1 MIYYI
6 RDEEGSLIGLKYNDK
21 LYYYI
26 KNMQEDIIGITDEN
40 FNKIVEY
47 EYDSWGNIITIKD
60 NNGNIITDE
69 SHIGIINPFRY
80 RSYYYDKETKL
91 YYLNSR
97 YYNPEWG
104 RFLNIDSISAEL
116 GNVMSHNMYEYANN
130 NPINFNDNDGA
141 WPKWLKKVAIGVGA
155 IVVGGLVAAAT
166 GGAGVI
172 LPTIAA
178 GIKTAAAIGTVSAVA
193 KGTRQASKSISEGK
207 NTKTII
213 QETANAA
220 LDGFG
225 NGFATGSAVSTISS
239 LSMLGKHSDG
249 IKMGNTA
256 KEQYGRVT
264 IGYGS
269 KDNGMTII
277 NYSNKNGKSK
287 FRIDADPSHMVH
299 MHYGKTKRTMDI
311 HRTSTMNIIFGI
323 LSGMED

>member
-1 MIYYI
+1 
-6 RDEEGSLIGLKYNDK
+6 
-21 LYYYI
+21 
-26 KNMQEDIIGITDEN
+26 MQEDIIGITDEN

-104 RFLNIDSISAEL
+104 RFINCDSLIKAEENKYNLYMYCKNNSIKYSDHL
-116 GNVMSHNMYEYANN
+116 GTMG
-130 NPINFNDNDGA
+130 GA
-141 WPKWLKKVAIGVGA
+141 PAGLMPGMLGGAIG
-155 IVVGGLVAAAT
+155 GLEAAAT

-193 KGTRQASKSISEGK
+193 KGTKQASKSISEEK
-207 NTKTII
+207 NTKTVIR
-213 QETANAA
+213 ETANAA

-225 NGFATGSAVSTISS
+225 NGFATGSVVSMVSS
-239 LSMLGKHSDG
+239 LSSVNKSGGVKIGD
-249 IKMGNTA
+249 TA
-256 KEQYGRVT
+256 KEQYGRIT

-269 KDNGMTII
+269 NNNGMTLI
-277 NYSNKNGKSK
+277 NYSDKNGKSR
-287 FRIDADPSHMVH
+287 FRIDADPKHMVH
-299 MHYGKTKRTMDI
+299 MHYGKTKTNMEI
-311 HRTSTMNIIFGI
+311 HRTGIMNIIFGV
-323 LSGMED
+323 LSSMED